1 MPAMRCIVEGC
12 ENTLRYCP
20 PGVTFHRFPQDI
32 KLARKWKILVNL
44 GTQYVTK
51 ESDRVC
57 SQHFSEE
64 DFEYRRFR
72 DKFKKYLR
80 TKSVPQPQFD
90 VDEYTLQLLEQDEP
104 YSYMEQAY
112 VTEPMPEPPLAV
124 THEQSD
130 EESNGMSSMM
140 YDNSN
145 AHYSNHNVYAA
156 GSSSYSVGNNTH
168 KRPMLAFP
176 VQETKKMRYPAG
188 GSVVAETTT
197 TSNIE
202 CDIELEKVKI
212 ESLSELLS
220 ELKEKNYIGEEVAEM
235 IKDTIGPN
243 EDLFDEMIKETD
255 FKAMPLTFQ
264 PVMKDFALTLD
275 FLAPRAYR
283 YIYNEYKSFLPH
295 PNTFAVWYK
304 CTDADPGFTQES
316 LDTLT
321 ELVKSERE
329 QGRSVICQLAFDE
342 KDIFPQVQK
351 IGEKCFGYCTV
362 TTVDK
367 PSNDV
372 ATQVLL
378 FMLIDINGAWKVP
391 IGYFPVK
398 HMNSEMKQNLIEKAI
413 LNAEATGAK
422 VLGITF
428 NGVNTNFS
436 AMKLLGASF
445 AMDDPVFSVRIEGE
459 SHEKTYFV
467 YPDPLDMIK
476 RVRDTF
482 MFEKQFLDGDG
493 NIVDY
498 TYVGELLNLYEKGST
513 QTDLKPIHA
522 YFQRKKLNLN
532 LVVQLLN
539 KSVAD
544 ALDHCRTNYSALN
557 VSQFGGCEATSKFIR
572 MMSNVFEVLKSH
584 QQANAEKSSILIGN
598 LRRIKQFCE
607 NAQKYLFD
615 LCLLSNVQTTSEGD
629 EIRYTFSEK
638 ESVISSSKKAG
649 FLGLLICL
657 DNLPKIFE
665 SAQSDLR
672 ALGLKTYFLNQDS
685 IEQFYYSIKTNLCD
699 NTNPSILQFRDAYKK
714 LITHAQMIRDNTGS
728 RIAGTESV
736 KILNVNPERC
746 LQVINNTSK
755 VNIFESVRNC
765 FKDEGEFEE
774 VVNGNFRT
782 NDEVLKEM
790 DFVDVSTKLTEVEAF
805 PSETESQKSIIMY
818 TTGFIVK
825 TILTK
830 AHCTDCTA
838 IIVDDGDES
847 NSAYFDR
854 YGFEKYPSK
863 FVIDICELMEEIFQ
877 GEVGYLGINFILQ
890 NRHENEMISQVTK
903 HFDFESDHFV
913 LNKAHKYSM
922 IELVSGLFLKCR
934 IYHELNK
941 VTEKDE
947 MKNVYRILVH
957 FENL

>member
-20 PGVTFHRFPQDI
+20 PGVTFHRFPQDL

-44 GTQYVTK
+44 GTQYITK

-124 THEQSD
+124 MHDPSD
-130 EESNGMSSMM
+130 DESNGM
-140 YDNSN
+140 N
-145 AHYSNHNVYAA
+145 AGMFENPHDPYGNHNIYAA
-156 GSSSYSVGNNTH
+156 SSSSYQMPH
-168 KRPMLAFP
+168 IPPKRPMLAFP
-176 VQETKKMRYPAG
+176 VQETKRMRYP
-188 GSVVAETTT
+188 VASETT

-235 IKDTIGPN
+235 IKDTIGAN
-243 EDLFDEMIKETD
+243 EDLFDDMIKETD
-255 FKAMPLTFQ
+255 FKAMPPTFQ
-264 PVMKDFALTLD
+264 PTMKDFALTLD

-295 PNTFAVWYK
+295 PNTFATWYK
-304 CTDADPGFTQES
+304 TTDADPGYTQES

-321 ELVKSERE
+321 ELVKCEKE

-342 KDIFPQVQK
+342 KEIFPQIQK
-351 IGEKCFGYCTV
+351 ICEKCFGYCTV
-362 TTVDK
+362 STADK
-367 PSNDV
+367 PSNDQ
-372 ATQVLL
+372 ATHVLL
-378 FMLIDINGAWKVP
+378 FMLIDTNGAWKIP

-398 HMNSEMKQNLIEKAI
+398 HVNSEMKQNLIEKAI
-413 LNAEATGAK
+413 LVAEGTGAK
-422 VLGITF
+422 VIGIAF
-428 NGVNTNFS
+428 NGVNTSFS

-459 SHEKTYFV
+459 SQEKSYFV

-493 NIVDY
+493 NVVDY
-498 TYVGELLNLYEKGST
+498 TYVRELLNLYNKGI
-513 QTDLKPIHA
+513 QGDLKPLHA
-522 YFQRKKLNLN
+522 YFQRKKMNVN

-539 KSVAD
+539 KSAAD
-544 ALDHCRTNYSALN
+544 ALDHCRTNQNTLFLT
-557 VSQFGGCEATSKFIR
+557 QFGGCEATSKFIR

-615 LCLLSNVQTTSEGD
+615 LCLLTNVQTTADGD
-629 EIRYTFSEK
+629 EIRYTFSDK
-638 ESVISSSKKAG
+638 ESIMTSSKKAG

-665 SAQSDLR
+665 SAQAYLKPM
-672 ALGLKTYFLNQDS
+672 GLKTYFLNQDS
-685 IEQFYYSIKTNLCD
+685 IEQFYYSIKTNL
-699 NTNPSILQFRDAYKK
+699 NAHTKPSILQFRDAYKK
-714 LITHAQMIRDNTGS
+714 LITHAQMIRDNNGS

-746 LQVINNTSK
+746 LQAINSITK
-755 VNIFESVRNC
+755 ANIFENQRNY
-765 FKDEGEFEE
+765 FKDDAEFEE
-774 VVNGNFRT
+774 IVNGNFCT
-782 NDEVLKEM
+782 NDEILTM
-790 DFVDVSTKLTEVEAF
+790 SDFEVISTKLTEVEAF
-805 PSETESQKSIIMY
+805 PSAVETQKSLIMY
-818 TTGFIVK
+818 TTGYIVRKILQK
-825 TILTK
+825 TQC
-830 AHCTDCTA
+830 ADCAA
-838 IIVDDGDES
+838 IIVDGTDET
-847 NSAYFDR
+847 NATYFDR
-854 YGFEKYPSK
+854 YGYERYPSK

-877 GEVGYLGINFILQ
+877 GELGYLGINFILQ

-903 HFDFESDHFV
+903 HFDTESDHFV
-913 LNKAHKYSM
+913 LNKSHKYSM
-922 IELVSGLFLKCR
+922 IELISGLFLKCR
-934 IYHELNK
+934 IYHEQNK
-941 VTEKDE
+941 VTTEKDE